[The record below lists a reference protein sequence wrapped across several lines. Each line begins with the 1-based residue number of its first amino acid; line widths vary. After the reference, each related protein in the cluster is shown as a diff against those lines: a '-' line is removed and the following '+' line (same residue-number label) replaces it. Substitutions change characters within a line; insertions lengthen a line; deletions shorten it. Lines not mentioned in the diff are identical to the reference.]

1 MVIQRSDAVIS
12 RSKCEKLWMTSVYR
26 RGSIGGGKEALAPPL
41 PPKNPHKYEFVWLNS
56 LRQHNS
62 QARIQGLA
70 PSPTKSW
77 IRLWYNLVTQ
87 VGCNSNPWLQLH
99 GHLYCGIHTELVA
112 ELQFVLIERKHSS
125 EFQQRNIEKRKVMTL
140 RSNSPNYTIPT
151 VCVPTPIYAQNGQG
165 HMAHGRKIK
174 ASLKVLDPHLT
185 QFQPLFSELRHI
197 A

>member
-1 MVIQRSDAVIS
+1 
-12 RSKCEKLWMTSVYR
+12 MTSVYR
-26 RGSIGGGKEALAPPL
+26 RGSIGGGQGGLGPP
-41 PPKNPHKYEFVWLNS
+41 PSPQKTPHKYEFVWLNS

-62 QARIQGLA
+62 QARIQGGKGSL
-70 PSPTKSW
+70 PPPPTKSW

-112 ELQFVLIERKHSS
+112 ELQFVLIERKHSTS

-174 ASLKVLDPHLT
+174 ASLKVLGPHLT